1 MRFLLVDRIVELER
15 GRRAT
20 GLKNVTLSED
30 FLADHFPE
38 QPIMPGVMIA
48 EALAQLGDWVLRES
62 SDFQCVGVVTSFE
75 RLRFRNF
82 VLPGDQL
89 RLEVEVLE
97 LGASEA
103 RLRGRALRDGQ
114 VVTSAEF
121 TIALHAARQAVAEQ
135 ASRLYRVMRLESNG
149 AQRGAR

>member
-1 MRFLLVDRIVELER
+1 MRFLLVDRITELES

-20 GLKNVTLSED
+20 GIKNVTLSED

-38 QPIMPGVMIA
+38 HPVMPGVMIA
-48 EALAQLGDWVLRES
+48 ESLAQLADWVVRES
-62 SDFQCVGVVTSFE
+62 SEFQCTGVVSSFE

-89 RLEVEVLE
+89 RLEVEI
-97 LGASEA
+97 LGRDESEVKVK
-103 RLRGRALRDGQ
+103 GRALRDGQ

-121 TIALHAARQAVAEQ
+121 TLALHQSLATAEQ
-135 ASRLYRVMRLESNG
+135 STHLYRVMRPQRNG
-149 AQRGAR
+149 ENRGAD